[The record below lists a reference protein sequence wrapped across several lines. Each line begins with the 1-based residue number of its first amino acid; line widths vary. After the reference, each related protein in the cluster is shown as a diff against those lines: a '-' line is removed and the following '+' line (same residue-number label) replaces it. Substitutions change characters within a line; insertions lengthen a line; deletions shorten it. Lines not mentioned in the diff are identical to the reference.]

1 LKKKVKVEGVKCK
14 RKAWLRRKER
24 EGDFVLNIVL
34 ILFLVSKIVFF
45 SENYEINYV
54 RFLKLFF
61 I

>member
-1 LKKKVKVEGVKCK
+1 VEGVKCK

-45 SENYEINYV
+45 SKNYEINFV
-54 RFLKLFF
+54 RFLKLFS